1 MKNLSSKEQL
11 DFKTLGTIKSS
22 GESIYWRETKIDKA
36 DHKNR
41 LIYQMRFQSLIIK
54 QGQNKKNKNKK
65 DNILNSVANLFEGR
79 ELVLNAFKGR
89 SLPFKSTERKGLKIL
104 TPKQLLQRLPIA
116 LAKVKASN
124 NSGSL
129 LTEIKQ
135 NVYSLHQSKGIT
147 KKEYNNRIKS
157 IQT

>member
-1 MKNLSSKEQL
+1 MKNVSSKEQL
-11 DFKTLGTIKSS
+11 DFKTFGTIKSS

-116 LAKVKASN
+116 LA
-124 NSGSL
+124 
-129 LTEIKQ
+129 
-135 NVYSLHQSKGIT
+135 
-147 KKEYNNRIKS
+147 
-157 IQT
+157 

>member
-1 MKNLSSKEQL
+1 MKNVSSKEQL
-11 DFKTLGTIKSS
+11 DFKTFGTIKSS

-41 LIYQMRFQSLIIK
+41 LIYQMLIK

-116 LAKVKASN
+116 LAQVQAGN
-124 NSGSL
+124 NSENL
-129 LTEIKQ
+129 LNEIRQ
-135 NVYSLHQSKGIT
+135 IVYSLYQSKEIT
-147 KKEYNNRIKS
+147 KKVYNNLMKS
-157 IQT
+157 L